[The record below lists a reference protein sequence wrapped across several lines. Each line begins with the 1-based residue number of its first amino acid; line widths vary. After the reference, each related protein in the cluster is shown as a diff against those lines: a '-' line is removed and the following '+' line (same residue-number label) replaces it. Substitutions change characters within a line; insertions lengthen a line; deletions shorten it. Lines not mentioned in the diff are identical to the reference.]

1 MRHPGAA
8 LPTGGVQLADGVEVV
23 PLRSSDAPRLAEAYR
38 RNREHLA
45 PWEPARTDRFYT
57 PAGQQ
62 EVIGGKLALAGAG
75 SEVPWVLVS
84 DGRIVG
90 TVTITGIVRGPFL
103 NGHLGYWV
111 DSEFTGRGIGSAAVA
126 FAVETARNAM
136 GLHRLQAA
144 TLPHNSASQRVLDR
158 AGFEDI
164 GVARAYL
171 RIAGGWQDHRLY
183 QRILDPSGVGA
194 VRE

>member
-8 LPTGGVQLADGVEVV
+8 LPTGGVELAGGVEVV
-23 PLRSSDAPRLAEAYR
+23 PLRSSDAPRLAAAYR
-38 RNREHLA
+38 RNRDHLA
-45 PWEPARTDRFYT
+45 PWEPARTDRFFT
-57 PAGQQ
+57 PAGQR

-183 QRILDPSGVGA
+183 QRILDPSGAGA

>member
-23 PLRSSDAPRLAEAYR
+23 PLRSSDAPRLAAAYR

-45 PWEPARTDRFYT
+45 PWEPARTDRFFT

-126 FAVETARNAM
+126 FAVEAARNAL

-171 RIAGGWQDHRLY
+171 RIAGGWQDHQLY
-183 QRILDPSGVGA
+183 QRILDPSGAGA

>member
-1 MRHPGAA
+1 VRHPGAA
-8 LPTGGVQLADGVEVV
+8 LPTGGVELAGGVEVV
-23 PLRSSDAPRLAEAYR
+23 PLRSSDAPRLAAAYR
-38 RNREHLA
+38 RNRDHLA
-45 PWEPARTDRFYT
+45 PWEPARTDRFFT
-57 PAGQQ
+57 PAGQR

-183 QRILDPSGVGA
+183 QRILDPSGAGA